1 MKALTVAGWR
11 RLLARYEELVLNP
24 ALGELTAD
32 ERSAL
37 FKAHDVLR
45 LRAIGGSEHESS

>member
-1 MKALTVAGWR
+1 M
-11 RLLARYEELVLNP
+11 NP

-45 LRAIGGSEHESS
+45 LRASGGQDGQ